1 MPQKQPALVCSE
13 IGLVH
18 CLGAAGISALT
29 GTENNENSALYSRY
43 SKMRILFSSYESRQ
57 FIDELCDL
65 SKKLEYKPVLLSYD
79 DRLILNISRNREKLS
94 KYYRFL
100 LPDIDTVEKILDKK
114 KFIKLSDEFQL
125 PVPASIQVSQ
135 KSDLKQAVEKLKK
148 PYLIKPFYRH
158 HWFHKDFPRIVGTYK
173 KAFICYSFQELQ
185 EYYDRIAQINPNVVV
200 QDYITGPDNYM
211 YDVNMYINAGGE
223 VQGSLV
229 CKKLRVYPQEAG
241 YGSYVITVDDKEILN
256 LCNQIASK
264 LKLRGLINIQ
274 FKREE
279 GTLEPK
285 LIEIHA
291 RTSIFDVLGIKAGTN
306 MPALYYSDMTG
317 AAGALNGKSK
327 TGIKYINIGRDLRFI
342 LKNHKKTE
350 LTFSE
355 LAKSYLGT
363 KVIDGFSF
371 RDPIPAVMNIWWL
384 MRHSLINR
392 RR

>member
-1 MPQKQPALVCSE
+1 MSLKKPALVCSE

-18 CLGAAGISALT
+18 CLGAAGIPALT
-29 GTENNENSALYSRY
+29 GTENHENSALYSRY
-43 SKMRILFSSYESRQ
+43 SKMRILFSSYESVK
-57 FIDELCDL
+57 FIDELCEL

-94 KYYRFL
+94 KYFSFL
-100 LPDIDTVEKILDKK
+100 LPDIETVENILDKK
-114 KFIKLSDEFQL
+114 KFIELSEEFQL
-125 PVPASIQVSQ
+125 PVPASIQVSE
-135 KSDLKQAVEKLKK
+135 KKDLKQATEKLKT
-148 PYLIKPFYRH
+148 PYIIKPFYRH
-158 HWFHKDFPRIVGTYK
+158 HWFHKDFLRIVGAYK
-173 KAFICYSFQELQ
+173 KAFICNSFRELQ
-185 EYYDRIAQINPNVVV
+185 EYYDRIARINPNVVV
-200 QDYITGPDNYM
+200 QDFIAGPDNNM
-211 YDVNMYINAGGE
+211 YDVNMYIDADGE
-223 VQGSLV
+223 VQGCLI

-241 YGSYVITVDDKEILN
+241 YGSYAITVDDKEISD
-256 LCNQIASK
+256 LCHQISSK

-274 FKREE
+274 FKRDAE
-279 GTLEPK
+279 TLEPK

-306 MPALYYSDMTG
+306 IPALYYSDMTG
-317 AAGALNGKSK
+317 KNGALNGKSK

-342 LKNHKKTE
+342 LKNHNKTDFTFPE
-350 LTFSE
+350 LV
-355 LAKSYLGT
+355 KSYFGT